1 MVVVGL
7 FDDQPVTALL
17 RGKRTGVLMALPR
30 HVDNVELLATARL
43 REEAIAEGLEAQENK
58 PHATVNCDGA
68 TLNNSQRCG
77 RRQSGEASSPAP
89 RSEDE

>member
-30 HVDNVELLATARL
+30 HVYNVELLATARL
-43 REEAIAEGLEAQENK
+43 REEAIAEGLEPK
-58 PHATVNCDGA
+58 RIRHAPTVNCDRA
-68 TLNNSQRCG
+68 TMK
-77 RRQSGEASSPAP
+77 
-89 RSEDE
+89 